1 MNLNKKLRPRRSF
14 IFTPGL
20 KPEMFPKAV
29 KSGVDMVCIELE
41 DGIAPKDKNEARE
54 KALSIFQNQTIP
66 KNVEVILRINSIRSL
81 FGLDDIRA
89 ILSTDFP
96 PPAIMLPKVN
106 DAEEVKIIDDLLNE
120 RGHNCELHPII

>member
-1 MNLNKKLRPRRSF
+1 MKLEKSIKYF
-14 IFTPGL
+14 S
-20 KPEMFPKAV
+20 KPNY
-29 KSGVDMVCIELE
+29 S
-41 DGIAPKDKNEARE
+41 
-54 KALSIFQNQTIP
+54 

-106 DAEEVKIIDDLLNE
+106 DAEEVKIIDDLL
-120 RGHNCELHPII
+120 RKRP

>member
-1 MNLNKKLRPRRSF
+1 MDLKKKLRPRRSF

-20 KPEMFPKAV
+20 RPEMFPKAV

-41 DGIAPKDKNEARE
+41 DGIAPKDKKEARE

-66 KNVEVILRINSIRSL
+66 ENIEVILRINSIRSL

-106 DAEEVKIIDDLLNE
+106 DAE
-120 RGHNCELHPII
+120 